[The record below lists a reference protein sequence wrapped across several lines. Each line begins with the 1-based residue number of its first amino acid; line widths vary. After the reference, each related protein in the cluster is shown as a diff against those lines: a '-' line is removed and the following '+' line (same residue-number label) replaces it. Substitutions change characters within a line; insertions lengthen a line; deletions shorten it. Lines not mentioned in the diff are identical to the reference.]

1 MFNLLSERMQADAE
15 EIIIL
20 PESGLALACFKRRAQ
35 VSDPKLGTP
44 IIKSSSVLLL
54 ILGYWRFFNKREIYW
69 SGHWRRM
76 QMHAQPIL
84 RTFHV
89 RVWFLF
95 TASIASACSAQR
107 LSILR
112 PIGKKAASH
121 PTIAARN
128 SPIHSPQSYVV
139 SRLVLSLLPCPC
151 YC

>member
-1 MFNLLSERMQADAE
+1 MQADAE

-89 RVWFLF
+89 RYGFCLRRQLRLPAPPSASLFLGRLARKLPAIPPLPREILQS
-95 TASIASACSAQR
+95 TAHKAMSSAD
-107 LSILR
+107 L
-112 PIGKKAASH
+112 
-121 PTIAARN
+121 
-128 SPIHSPQSYVV
+128 Y
-139 SRLVLSLLPCPC
+139 
-151 YC
+151 